1 MRLMV
6 AFVGARNKVYG
17 LACILTQIL
26 SANITSLLRDT
37 KEFLFNVSIC
47 ALVGIPFRKDA

>member
-6 AFVGARNKVYG
+6 AFVGASNKVYG

-26 SANITSLLRDT
+26 SANITLLRDT
-37 KEFLFNVSIC
+37 KEFLFNVSVC